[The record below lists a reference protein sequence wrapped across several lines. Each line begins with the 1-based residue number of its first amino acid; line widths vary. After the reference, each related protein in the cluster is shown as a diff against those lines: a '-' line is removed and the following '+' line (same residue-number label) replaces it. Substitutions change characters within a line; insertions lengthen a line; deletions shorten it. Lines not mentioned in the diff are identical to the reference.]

1 MRTLIP
7 AILIFTLAPVVHAAD
22 FHVAPNGNDANP
34 GTAEKPFA
42 TLEKAR
48 DARRGQGGGTV
59 WLDAGT
65 YSQDK
70 MFLLGPEDSGTP
82 DAPVVYRAKEGADV
96 RISGGRTIP
105 VSAFVPV
112 AGEAKERLGEKA
124 QAQVMQADLK
134 KLGITDYGALRQYGH
149 ALSVIEAPME
159 LVFNDKIMTLA
170 RYPNTGKILIGKVLD
185 KGSVPRDKDYTNI
198 RGATFNYTDPRHA
211 NWVKCKDIWFRGTF
225 NNGYADDLIPVAAI
239 DPEKKTV
246 KLASPHMYGVASGT
260 AFRAYVALNILEELD
275 IPGEYYIDRD
285 HGMLY
290 FWPPAGLANAKVSV
304 SMLEDPVISLENASH
319 VTFRGLTVE
328 NGRGIGIYIEDGH
341 HNLIAGCTVRNLGT
355 SGIFMGQGARQTFPH
370 ITHDDYDGVPVSR
383 RIGNLQGHIYKYTTW
398 DRKAGHDHTIQSCDV
413 HDTGCGGI
421 YLSGGLKKGLVRGN
435 NQAINCKVHDYNRR
449 NQFLW
454 SGINID
460 GCGNRIAHCEIY
472 NADFQGIYVHG
483 NDHLYEYNEIHHV
496 SLNSDDTSPW
506 YVGRDPSD
514 QGHLIRY
521 NYFHDCGNPQ
531 RMTMGIYCDDGS
543 CGVTAFGN
551 VFYNMKVGHGMLY
564 TNAGSDLKFQ
574 NNIVIDSTGPVVW
587 NCSFLYTWGIRC
599 RPFFHENGTYW
610 NRLHAVDYKNPPY
623 SVRYPNLTTH
633 LDPIPGTKDEFVGM
647 RPARDLMSDNVIV
660 RGGKQLVHLS
670 GKHAMFEQRDN
681 FQTQDD
687 PGFVDAAKQN
697 FKLKDDSIV
706 FKQLPNFKPIP
717 FEKIGLYKDEY
728 RKGE

>member
-1 MRTLIP
+1 MKGIPMRTLIP

-70 MFLLGPEDSGTP
+70 MFLLGTEDSGTP

-112 AGEAKERLGEKA
+112 SGEAKERLGEKA

-211 NWVKCKDIWFRGTF
+211 NWAKCKDIWFRGTF

-260 AFRAYVALNILEELD
+260 AFRGYVALNILEELD

-319 VTFRGLTVE
+319 VTFSRPDGRKRPRHRHLHRG
-328 NGRGIGIYIEDGH
+328 RPP
-341 HNLIAGCTVRNLGT
+341 
-355 SGIFMGQGARQTFPH
+355 QP
-370 ITHDDYDGVPVSR
+370 
-383 RIGNLQGHIYKYTTW
+383 
-398 DRKAGHDHTIQSCDV
+398 DR
-413 HDTGCGGI
+413 
-421 YLSGGLKKGLVRGN
+421 
-435 NQAINCKVHDYNRR
+435 
-449 NQFLW
+449 
-454 SGINID
+454 
-460 GCGNRIAHCEIY
+460 
-472 NADFQGIYVHG
+472 
-483 NDHLYEYNEIHHV
+483 
-496 SLNSDDTSPW
+496 
-506 YVGRDPSD
+506 
-514 QGHLIRY
+514 
-521 NYFHDCGNPQ
+521 
-531 RMTMGIYCDDGS
+531 
-543 CGVTAFGN
+543 
-551 VFYNMKVGHGMLY
+551 
-564 TNAGSDLKFQ
+564 
-574 NNIVIDSTGPVVW
+574 
-587 NCSFLYTWGIRC
+587 
-599 RPFFHENGTYW
+599 
-610 NRLHAVDYKNPPY
+610 RLHGPQPGHQRHLHGSGRQADLPPHHP
-623 SVRYPNLTTH
+623 RRL
-633 LDPIPGTKDEFVGM
+633 
-647 RPARDLMSDNVIV
+647 
-660 RGGKQLVHLS
+660 
-670 GKHAMFEQRDN
+670 
-681 FQTQDD
+681 
-687 PGFVDAAKQN
+687 
-697 FKLKDDSIV
+697 
-706 FKQLPNFKPIP
+706 
-717 FEKIGLYKDEY
+717 
-728 RKGE
+728 